1 MIKRFVLGTVL
12 ALMVLLLGGF
22 WLAFFSARPPL
33 MLDPAILEG
42 DGSVIDY
49 CALPQLSGQG
59 KTAAEIPKGNTPGCG
74 YDHFPLPILAGCTE
88 PLPEDADDLR
98 GLWIGVEGKVGHVE
112 RIEQRNVGQGG
123 GAAVTVPVRLKRPDV
138 QECNQRYG
146 AGPQVCRSVLLD
158 RPSCL
163 KTAR

>member
-74 YDHFPLPILAGCTE
+74 YDHFHYRSWPVVRNLCLRTPMICGAYGSASRGKWVTSSGLSSAGRE
-88 PLPEDADDLR
+88 S
-98 GLWIGVEGKVGHVE
+98 W
-112 RIEQRNVGQGG
+112 
-123 GAAVTVPVRLKRPDV
+123 
-138 QECNQRYG
+138 
-146 AGPQVCRSVLLD
+146 
-158 RPSCL
+158 
-163 KTAR
+163 